1 MGAIMASLR
10 KEEHMPK
17 DLTIGFIGGGIMA
30 EAMLSSILDK
40 ELATSSTITV
50 GDPVSQRR
58 EYLKGRYGVQ
68 TTADNLQTLEG
79 AQMVVLAVKPQQL
92 GDVLAKLRGRLAL
105 SQTVLSIVAGVTVET
120 ISSGLDHLAVIRVM
134 PNTPAQVGQGM
145 SVWTAAPGVSDAHK
159 ETTQEILKTLG
170 QEIYVSEEKYVDM
183 ATALSASG
191 PAYVFLFL
199 EALIDA
205 GVYLGLSR
213 DMAQTLALQTIQGSA
228 ALARESG
235 KHPAELRNMV
245 TSPGGTTAEALL
257 ALEEDG
263 FRGIIINAVIAA
275 HEKAITLGEED

>member
-1 MGAIMASLR
+1 MA
-10 KEEHMPK
+10 KE
-17 DLTIGFIGGGIMA
+17 LNIAFIGGGIMA
-30 EAMLSSILDK
+30 EAILAGVLGNGLAASSAI
-40 ELATSSTITV
+40 AV

-58 EYLKGRYGVQ
+58 EYLNSRHGVKV
-68 TTADNLQTLEG
+68 TSDNLEAIEG

-92 GDVLAKLRGRLAL
+92 DDVMAELQGKLAP
-105 SQTVLSIVAGVTVET
+105 SQAVLSIVAGAALDT
-120 ISSGLDHLAVIRVM
+120 ISTGLDHLAVIRVM

-145 SVWTAAPGVSDAHK
+145 SVWTAAPEVSSGHTDV
-159 ETTQEILKTLG
+159 TREILKTLG
-170 QEIYVSEEKYVDM
+170 QEIYVSEEKYLDM

-205 GVYLGLSR
+205 GVYLGLPR
-213 DMAQTLALQTIQGSA
+213 DMAQTLSLQTILGSA
-228 ALARESG
+228 MLAKESG

-257 ALEEDG
+257 ALEEEG
-263 FRGIIINAVIAA
+263 FRGIVINAVIAA

>member
-1 MGAIMASLR
+1 
-10 KEEHMPK
+10 MPE
-17 DLTIGFIGGGIMA
+17 DLTIAFIGGGTMA
-30 EAMLSSILDK
+30 EAILSSILDK
-40 ELATSSTITV
+40 ELATPGGIAV

-58 EYLKGRYGVQ
+58 EYLDGRYGVKS
-68 TTADNLQTLEG
+68 TADNLQAIGE

-92 GDVLAKLRGRLAL
+92 GDVLAGLRGRLAP
-105 SQTVLSIVAGVTVET
+105 SQAVLSIVAGAAVET
-120 ISSGLDHLAVIRVM
+120 ISGGLDHPNVIRVM
-134 PNTPAQVGQGM
+134 PNTPAQVGQGV

-170 QEIYVSEEKYVDM
+170 QEIYVSEEKYLDM

-257 ALEEDG
+257 VLEEEG

-275 HEKAITLGEED
+275 HEKAITLGEEE